1 MILEKS
7 DKIDFDKL
15 KTDELSEKAKTVL
28 KAIVE
33 LKNSGED
40 KITNALVSEATG
52 LTPRQIVGVVNGITK
67 KGLLERDKAKV
78 MVEQEVTI
86 FKLKKEGE

>member
-7 DKIDFDKL
+7 NKVDFDEL
-15 KTDELSEKAKTVL
+15 KTDELSDKAKTVL
-28 KAIVE
+28 KSIVE
-33 LKNSGED
+33 LKNSGEE

-52 LTPRQIVGVVNGITK
+52 LTPRQVVGVVNGITK

>member
-7 DKIDFDKL
+7 DKVDFDDL
-15 KTDELSEKAKTVL
+15 KTDELSDKAKTVL

-40 KITNALVSEATG
+40 KITNALVSEVTG
-52 LTPRQIVGVVNGITK
+52 LTPRQVVGVVNGITK
-67 KGLLERDKAKV
+67 KGLLQRDKAKV